1 MCSVFRSDC
10 VDMLGRGPHG
20 LGSRASLG
28 SRTKKF
34 CIPDRVIRK
43 PNPPAADRRRAI
55 DVWQSR
61 TESTHDHRGSCVSLC
76 QPLPYSRRPVHGCL
90 G

>member
-34 CIPDRVIRK
+34 CIPLTGSRK
-43 PNPPAADRRRAI
+43 PNPPGARPRT
-55 DVWQSR
+55 DVAQSMC
-61 TESTHDHRGSCVSLC
+61 GSREQSE
-76 QPLPYSRRPVHGCL
+76 YSRPSR
-90 G
+90 